1 MSGKKNVIRFSQR
14 LLPTLVLGLLLLG
27 VLLLGW
33 WLAPTGW
40 FERYPQDLPSIS
52 RSGMDTA
59 VERRLDLLL
68 NSLQQQPETA
78 RAWGD
83 VAILLDLHQQS
94 GPALECY
101 RKAMELDPTEVRW
114 PYLGGICASLGDSDE
129 AFRLFEVA
137 ATMTQHAPL
146 SIRQGQIYLQRGEY
160 DRADQLFRTA
170 LSIDDQLIQGHLG
183 LARCALV
190 ASDLAAAAA
199 HLDRCEQLQPE
210 AGEVASARA
219 HWWRLKGDAQQAQ
232 QQLEA
237 ASARAPREPLPDLLR
252 QQAVMEQGVGPKW
265 MRERSRR
272 LLAAGDSQ
280 GAIDLWQQ
288 SILDDPQDAA
298 SRMELGR
305 VAQQLKKPLLAL
317 QEYTE
322 AARLDPDLVEAHLAL
337 GVLRMRR
344 GDPAGAEKA
353 LRQGLVLDSTSHEIL
368 TNLGAL
374 MMTTGRGVEGVQF
387 LQRACEV
394 APDDAD
400 VRFNLA
406 MAHRA
411 LKEWSAVCIELES
424 MMKIDADRPRARFE
438 YGVALAELGR
448 FTEAA
453 AQFSWLTE
461 QQPQRVT
468 GWTNLTRA
476 LVRAELHGEAIASLR
491 SAHQK
496 IPGNWR
502 IASELAWFLCTC
514 PDARWRDG
522 IEAKRIAE
530 VLCQQQGPNYP
541 RSLDVWGASFAEC
554 GDFESAIDK
563 VNEALQYLGDHPE
576 LPQDSQLEI
585 RLAGYR
591 QQQPHRY

>member
-40 FERYPQDLPSIS
+40 FERYPQDLPPIS

-68 NSLQQQPETA
+68 NSLLQQPETA

-83 VAILLDLHQQS
+83 VAILLDLHQQE

-137 ATMTQHAPL
+137 ATMIQHAPL
-146 SIRQGQIYLQRGEY
+146 SIRQGQINLQRGEY

-190 ASDLAAAAA
+190 TSDLAAAAA

-219 HWWRLKGDAQQAQ
+219 HWWRLKGDAQKAQ

-237 ASARAPREPLPDLLR
+237 ATTRAPREPLPDLLR

-387 LQRACEV
+387 LQRACKV

-400 VRFNLA
+400 V
-406 MAHRA
+406 
-411 LKEWSAVCIELES
+411 
-424 MMKIDADRPRARFE
+424 
-438 YGVALAELGR
+438 
-448 FTEAA
+448 
-453 AQFSWLTE
+453 
-461 QQPQRVT
+461 
-468 GWTNLTRA
+468 
-476 LVRAELHGEAIASLR
+476 
-491 SAHQK
+491 
-496 IPGNWR
+496 
-502 IASELAWFLCTC
+502 
-514 PDARWRDG
+514 
-522 IEAKRIAE
+522 
-530 VLCQQQGPNYP
+530 
-541 RSLDVWGASFAEC
+541 
-554 GDFESAIDK
+554 
-563 VNEALQYLGDHPE
+563 
-576 LPQDSQLEI
+576 
-585 RLAGYR
+585 
-591 QQQPHRY
+591 

>member
-40 FERYPQDLPSIS
+40 FERYPQDLPPIS

-68 NSLQQQPETA
+68 NSLLQQPETA

-83 VAILLDLHQQS
+83 VAILLDLHQQE

-137 ATMTQHAPL
+137 ATMIQHAPL
-146 SIRQGQIYLQRGEY
+146 SIRQGQINLQRGEY

-190 ASDLAAAAA
+190 TSDLAAAAA

-280 GAIDLWQQ
+280 GAIELWQQ
-288 SILDDPQDAA
+288 AVLDDPQDAA

-317 QEYTE
+317 QEYAE
-322 AARLDPDLVEAHLAL
+322 AARLDPDLVEAHIAL

-344 GDPAGAEKA
+344 GDPAGAETA
-353 LRQGLVLDSTSHEIL
+353 LRQGL
-368 TNLGAL
+368 
-374 MMTTGRGVEGVQF
+374 
-387 LQRACEV
+387 
-394 APDDAD
+394 
-400 VRFNLA
+400 
-406 MAHRA
+406 
-411 LKEWSAVCIELES
+411 
-424 MMKIDADRPRARFE
+424 
-438 YGVALAELGR
+438 
-448 FTEAA
+448 
-453 AQFSWLTE
+453 
-461 QQPQRVT
+461 
-468 GWTNLTRA
+468 
-476 LVRAELHGEAIASLR
+476 
-491 SAHQK
+491 
-496 IPGNWR
+496 
-502 IASELAWFLCTC
+502 
-514 PDARWRDG
+514 
-522 IEAKRIAE
+522 
-530 VLCQQQGPNYP
+530 
-541 RSLDVWGASFAEC
+541 
-554 GDFESAIDK
+554 
-563 VNEALQYLGDHPE
+563 
-576 LPQDSQLEI
+576 
-585 RLAGYR
+585 
-591 QQQPHRY
+591 

>member
-1 MSGKKNVIRFSQR
+1 MGLWMVPSGF
-14 LLPTLVLGLLLLG
+14 
-27 VLLLGW
+27 
-33 WLAPTGW
+33 
-40 FERYPQDLPSIS
+40 FDRYPEELPSIS
-52 RSGMDTA
+52 RIGMDTA
-59 VERRLDLLL
+59 VERRLDQLLKIV
-68 NSLQQQPETA
+68 QQQPETA

-83 VAILLDLHQQS
+83 VAILLDLHQQA

-114 PYLGGICASLGDSDE
+114 PYLGGICASLGDSDQ

-137 ATMTQHAPL
+137 AKMIEHAPL
-146 SIRQGQIYLQRGEY
+146 SIRQGQILLQRGEF
-160 DRADQLFRTA
+160 DSAEQWFRSA
-170 LSIDDQLIQGHLG
+170 VSIDDRLIQGHLG
-183 LARCALV
+183 LARCALI
-190 ASDLAAAAA
+190 APDLVAAAV

-219 HWWRLKGDAQQAQ
+219 YWWRLKGDVQQAQ

-237 ASARAPREPLPDLLR
+237 ASTRAPREPLPDTLR
-252 QQAVMEQGVGPKW
+252 QRAVMEQGVGPQW

-272 LLAAGDSQ
+272 LMAAGDSQ

-288 SILDDPQDAA
+288 AILDDPQDAA
-298 SRMELGR
+298 TRMELGR

-317 QEYTE
+317 QEYAA
-322 AARLDPDLVEAHLAL
+322 AARLDPELVEAHIAL

-344 GDPAGAEKA
+344 GDSTGAEKA

-374 MMTTGRGVEGVQF
+374 MMTTRRGVEGVQF

-411 LKEWSAVCIELES
+411 LKEWSAVCTELES

-461 QQPQRVT
+461 QQPERVT

-491 SAHQK
+491 TAHQK
-496 IPGNWR
+496 IPGSWR
-502 IASELAWFLCTC
+502 ISSELAWLLCTC
-514 PDARWRDG
+514 PDSRWRDG
-522 IEAKRIAE
+522 IEARKIAE
-530 VLCQQQGPNYP
+530 VLCQKQGPTYP
-541 RSLDVWGASFAEC
+541 RSLDVWAASLAEC
-554 GDFESAIDK
+554 GEFDSAIDK

-576 LPQDSQLEI
+576 LPQDPQLEI